1 MARSGNDAGEDL
13 MMADVIFDVDGTLM
27 DIDHRRHH
35 VEQKPRDFNAF
46 RRDMIHDTPNKDVVM
61 MAKLLK
67 EAGHRII
74 ISTGRLE
81 QDKDLT
87 LTQLKD
93 AGVEFDLALFRV
105 TEEEFKPDSEVKEN
119 MLTDMKKFG
128 FNPTMAFDD
137 RQRVVDMW
145 RRNGLRVFQVD
156 AGNF

>member
-1 MARSGNDAGEDL
+1 MVDI
-13 MMADVIFDVDGTLM
+13 IFDVDGTLM
-27 DIDHRRHH
+27 NIEHRRHH

-46 RRDMIHDTPNKDVVM
+46 RRDMIRDTPNKDVVM

-74 ISTGRLE
+74 ISTGRLD

-87 LTQLKD
+87 LKQLTD
-93 AGVEFDLALFRV
+93 AGVEFDLALFRNK
-105 TEEEFKPDSEVKEN
+105 EDEFKPDSEVKEN
-119 MLTDMKKFG
+119 MLVDMKKFG

-137 RQRVVDMW
+137 RQKVVDMW

-156 AGNF
+156 KGDF

>member
-1 MARSGNDAGEDL
+1 M

-27 DIDHRRHH
+27 DIEHRRHH
-35 VEQKPRDFNAF
+35 VEQKPKDWKAF
-46 RRDMIHDTPNKDVVM
+46 RKDMIHDTPNEDVVM

-87 LTQLKD
+87 LKQLKD
-93 AGVEFDLALFRV
+93 AGVEHDLALFRGMW
-105 TEEEFKPDSEVKEN
+105 EQYHSDSEVKEN

-137 RQRVVDMW
+137 RDRVVDMW

-156 AGNF
+156 KGDF

>member
-1 MARSGNDAGEDL
+1 

-35 VEQKPRDFNAF
+35 VEQKPRNFDKF
-46 RRDMIHDTPNKDVVM
+46 REDMIWDTPNKDVVM

-74 ISTGRLE
+74 ICTGRLE

-87 LTQLKD
+87 LKQLKD
-93 AGVEFDLALFRV
+93 AGVKYDLALFRGKW
-105 TEEEFKPDSEVKEN
+105 EQYHPDDDIKEN
-119 MLTDMKKFG
+119 MLADMKKLG

-137 RQRVVDMW
+137 RDRVVSMW
-145 RRNGLRVFQVD
+145 RLNGLRVFQVD
-156 AGNF
+156 KGDF